1 MSVRGGQPASVD
13 DASARGGRDAAND
26 PLLAAF
32 VRAWGEMGSQWG
44 VPRTMAQVHALLW
57 LLGRPLNTDELME
70 RLDISRGNASMTLRT
85 LVDWGM
91 ITRAHNAKD
100 RKDYYAAEQDVWKL
114 FATVARSRK
123 RREIEPLV
131 GRLAQLLQA
140 PAEGGGDAEAQRRK
154 IAEMLEFVKAF
165 DGLADRFLGM
175 SGPAMQML
183 AKLLPGR

>member
-1 MSVRGGQPASVD
+1 MRGGTGSSVD
-13 DASARGGRDAAND
+13 DTSAPAGRGASPSEG
-26 PLLAAF
+26 LLTDF
-32 VRAWGEMGSQWG
+32 IRCWGEMGSAWG

-57 LLGRPLNTDELME
+57 LIGKPMNTDELME

-91 ITRAHNAKD
+91 ITRTHNTKD

-123 RREIEPLV
+123 RREIEPLS
-131 GRLAQLLQA
+131 GRLSQLLEA
-140 PAEGGGDAEAQRRK
+140 PTGGHEEAEAHRRK

-165 DGLADRFLGM
+165 DALADRFLAL

-183 AKLLPGR
+183 ARLLPTK

>member
-1 MSVRGGQPASVD
+1 MRGGTTSSIDDGASPAGGG
-13 DASARGGRDAAND
+13 DALPAGLVPG
-26 PLLAAF
+26 F
-32 VRAWGEMGSQWG
+32 VRSWGEMGSAWG

-57 LLGRPLNTDELME
+57 LVGRPLNTDDLME

-91 ITRAHNAKD
+91 ITRAHNPKD
-100 RKDYYAAEQDVWKL
+100 RKDYYTAEQDVWKL

-131 GRLAQLLQA
+131 GRLSQLLQA
-140 PAEGGGDAEAQRRK
+140 PTEGDGDAAAHRHK
-154 IAEMLEFVKAF
+154 IAEMLEFVKTF

-183 AKLLPGR
+183 ARLLPSGK

>member
-1 MSVRGGQPASVD
+1 MRGGTGSSVD
-13 DASARGGRDAAND
+13 DGMAPTGRGESPSGG
-26 PLLAAF
+26 LLSDF
-32 VRAWGEMGSQWG
+32 VRCWGEMGSEWG

-91 ITRAHNAKD
+91 ITRTHNPKD

-123 RREIEPLV
+123 RREIEPLAA
-131 GRLAQLLQA
+131 RLSQLLQSSA
-140 PAEGGGDAEAQRRK
+140 GGHADTEAQRRR
-154 IAEMLEFVKAF
+154 IIEMLEFVKAF
-165 DGLADRFLGM
+165 DALADRFLAMG
-175 SGPAMQML
+175 GPAMQML
-183 AKLLPGR
+183 ARLLPGK

>member
-1 MSVRGGQPASVD
+1 MRGGTSSSIDDDKAPSGQGASLSPGLV
-13 DASARGGRDAAND
+13 
-26 PLLAAF
+26 AAF
-32 VRAWGEMGSQWG
+32 VRSWGEMGSEWG

-57 LLGRPLNTDELME
+57 LVGRPMNTDDLME

-91 ITRAHNAKD
+91 ITRSHNPKD

-131 GRLAQLLQA
+131 GRLSQLLQT
-140 PAEGGGDAEAQRRK
+140 PADSDAEAEVHRRK
-154 IAEMLEFVKAF
+154 LAEMLEFVKAF

-183 AKLLPGR
+183 ARLLPSGK